1 MGLTW
6 PSPLPPSIYAQIL
19 TSSEPESLGVPCF
32 RGHKLPPL
40 EPSPGFIF
48 LMTRESWQG
57 KPNRKRQTRPRLEDG
72 MPNGWNMCPITL
84 TLTLTMLFIRVP
96 HRHGQSFPHW
106 TRAHS
111 THRQQDAP
119 SILDHYQVVEHAP
132 GGQDDPRRATRS
144 SPLDRLPLSPPSPSV
159 EGERELVARRER
171 TLLTHHTALLP
182 QHEPPSMNLPMT
194 TPYTCMPLQ
203 PAPPPA
209 PS

>member
-1 MGLTW
+1 MPTTVRMGLTW

-72 MPNGWNMCPITL
+72 MPNGWNMCPNPNPNPNPN
-84 TLTLTMLFIRVP
+84 P
-96 HRHGQSFPHW
+96 HHALHPRPASPWPIAQSFPHW

-111 THRQQDAP
+111 THRQHDAP

-144 SPLDRLPLSPPSPSV
+144 SPFNYPSLP
-159 EGERELVARRER
+159 GRRARTRWSR
-171 TLLTHHTALLP
+171 
-182 QHEPPSMNLPMT
+182 
-194 TPYTCMPLQ
+194 
-203 PAPPPA
+203 
-209 PS
+209 